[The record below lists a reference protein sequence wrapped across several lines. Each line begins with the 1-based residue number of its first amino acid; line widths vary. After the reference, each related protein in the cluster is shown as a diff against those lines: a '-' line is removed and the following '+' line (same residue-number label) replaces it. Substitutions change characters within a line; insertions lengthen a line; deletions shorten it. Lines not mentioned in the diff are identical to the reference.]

1 MLPAV
6 ADTLIEVLGNRK
18 LILFFG
24 EPGAGKTTF
33 IKVLCKR
40 LGVVEDTSS
49 PTFAI
54 LQVYDAPSG
63 EICHC
68 DLYRLRSIEELQ
80 DIGFADQMEKA
91 AFVFIEWPE
100 LALPIL
106 EAFPHVNVYLTLTDA
121 NKRNIILEA

>member
-1 MLPAV
+1 MWK
-6 ADTLIEVLGNRK
+6 TL
-18 LILFFG
+18 
-24 EPGAGKTTF
+24 
-33 IKVLCKR
+33 
-40 LGVVEDTSS
+40 SS

-54 LQVYDAPSG
+54 LWRFMMRLPVKF
-63 EICHC
+63 CHC